1 MNRIVTG
8 YGPDGAP
15 AILFEGEPPMVDRTE
30 KYVTSELW
38 ISAETPAPLA
48 VAADTS
54 LAGYE
59 LEPPGTGSRFRI
71 VEIMPQQ
78 SSSEPAAAV
87 AADDDASGVHRTDTL
102 DYVVVLRGEVTLV
115 VGERAVTLYPGD
127 VVVQGGI
134 EHDWENRGTEP
145 CAVAAVLIAGAR

>member
-38 ISAETPAPLA
+38 ISAETPAPLGLP
-48 VAADTS
+48 ADTS

-71 VEIMPQQ
+71 VEIMPQ
-78 SSSEPAAAV
+78 SSSDPAAAGS
-87 AADDDASGVHRTDTL
+87 DDDASGVHRTDTL

-115 VGERAVTLYPGD
+115 VGDRAVTLYPGD
-127 VVVQGGI
+127 VVVQGGV
-134 EHDWENRGTEP
+134 EHDWENRGTAP
-145 CAVAAVLIAGAR
+145 CAVAAVLIAGTR

>member
-15 AILFEGEPPMVDRTE
+15 AIVFEGEPPMVDRTE

-38 ISAETPAPLA
+38 ISAETPAPLDIA
-48 VAADTS
+48 TDTS

-78 SSSEPAAAV
+78 SSSEAAA
-87 AADDDASGVHRTDTL
+87 AGDEADASGVHRTDTL

-115 VGERAVTLYPGD
+115 VGDRAVTLYPGD
-127 VVVQGGI
+127 VVVQGGV

-145 CAVAAVLIAGAR
+145 CAVAAVLIAGTR

>member
-15 AILFEGEPPMVDRTE
+15 AILMAGEPPMVDRTE

-38 ISAETPAPLA
+38 ISDETPVPLHI
-48 VAADTS
+48 AADTS

-71 VEIMPQQ
+71 VEIMPEQ
-78 SSSEPAAAV
+78 SSSVPAAA
-87 AADDDASGVHRTDTL
+87 AAEADASGVHRTDTL

-115 VGERAVTLYPGD
+115 VGDRAVTLYPGD
-127 VVVQGGI
+127 VVVQGGV

-145 CAVAAVLIAGAR
+145 CAVAAVLIAGTR